1 MCNRWLLA
9 YTLLRN
15 PSLASCRRTKKKNK
29 PSDITVNAAPSIFMS
44 KEGSINNDEHQEGQS
59 NLNHSLT
66 DLEKNSGSPVCDTL
80 QQLDSDV
87 TNTNAHAV
95 GAATYENGTELEVKT
110 LPRFDVNVD
119 KDHLVLVDFDEGT
132 NCQSIERSKC
142 AKPDATNKTSASSQ
156 SPVLPMAESVCV
168 VEPKEPQAVFPC
180 EPVKECVTVESCRT
194 EIRQ

>member
-1 MCNRWLLA
+1 
-9 YTLLRN
+9 
-15 PSLASCRRTKKKNK
+15 
-29 PSDITVNAAPSIFMS
+29 MS

-59 NLNHSLT
+59 KSNRSLS
-66 DLEKNSGSPVCDTL
+66 DLENNSGSPVCDTL

-95 GAATYENGTELEVKT
+95 GATRNENGTELEVKT

-119 KDHLVLVDFDEGT
+119 EDHLILVDFDEGA
-132 NCQSIERSKC
+132 NCQSVERSER
-142 AKPDATNKTSASSQ
+142 AKPGATNETSASSQ

-194 EIRQ
+194 ESHQ